1 MSYDTIMGLQFY
13 IFENILQHYADILE
27 ERKKSEKEE
36 MKEQGFDDK
45 KYTPESMMRQAQ
57 RNMPKMPE
65 IKIPKL

>member
-65 IKIPKL
+65 IKMPKL